1 MAAVGTAEAGV
12 RARGVS
18 RPWRLLSAAFL
29 VGAILVG
36 LGVGPV
42 GIGAVGIVESALS
55 HVPLLHV
62 HSPLSSLDE
71 AVLWQIRAPRVALA
85 ALVGGMLA
93 IAGSSYQGVFHNP
106 LADPYLLGVAAGSG
120 LGATLAITYGHV
132 GHSGQLLPLAAF
144 VGGLTAVAAAY
155 VLGRSA
161 GSVRAAG
168 ALVLAGLTVTL
179 FFTAVQ
185 TFVQQ
190 QHTNTL
196 RDVYSWLLGG
206 FSTATWGQVA
216 VAAPYVA
223 VSSAAIVLHRRV
235 LDVLSV
241 GDEEAASLGV
251 NVPRLRLLI
260 VIAATAGADPW
271 IGPAWPKLA

>member
-1 MAAVGTAEAGV
+1 MT
-12 RARGVS
+12 
-18 RPWRLLSAAFL
+18 LSQN
-29 VGAILVG
+29 
-36 LGVGPV
+36 
-42 GIGAVGIVESALS
+42 S
-55 HVPLLHV
+55 
-62 HSPLSSLDE
+62 
-71 AVLWQIRAPRVALA
+71 
-85 ALVGGMLA
+85 
-93 IAGSSYQGVFHNP
+93 GVFSRKGP
-106 LADPYLLGVAAGSG
+106 TRSQP
-120 LGATLAITYGHV
+120 ATLAITYGHV

-155 VLGRSA
+155 ILGRSA

-235 LDVLSV
+235 LDVLV
-241 GDEEAASLGV
+241 DRLPIKDKSLYDRMWANGTLLYLNPDGYAQTESIAWDHDWLV
-251 NVPRLRLLI
+251 QQGMTQAPVDLGRVIDNQFVDYALGRLGRY
-260 VIAATAGADPW
+260 AQ
-271 IGPAWPKLA
+271 